1 MIERKNYG
9 ITTLC
14 ESGKGKFI
22 CGAADFSAAARRGHG
37 FHTGPTNSTY
47 NLLSYDRFAI
57 GYHWPPLIPKAV
69 QL

>member
-9 ITTLC
+9 ITPLC

-37 FHTGPTNSTY
+37 FHTRP
-47 NLLSYDRFAI
+47 RI
-57 GYHWPPLIPKAV
+57 PPIIC
-69 QL
+69 